1 MDEFPR
7 HGSNI
12 GSMTKLRP
20 CFVKD
25 ATGTVTAGNASG
37 GGPHHFLTNATA
49 VMPVTFIFRERNV
62 FFNVGINDGAAATV
76 LMSQSE
82 AERRGLK
89 PMARI
94 VSSAQVGLDP
104 SVMGTG
110 PIPAIRKA
118 VRYEIQPNVTIP
130 DKTNVPCVC
139 DCCRICSDRW
149 RKPAGSW
156 TRSTCLRLM
165 KHSLPSLLLWLKSL
179 V

>member
-1 MDEFPR
+1 MF
-7 HGSNI
+7 
-12 GSMTKLRP
+12 
-20 CFVKD
+20 F
-25 ATGTVTAGNASG
+25 
-37 GGPHHFLTNATA
+37 
-49 VMPVTFIFRERNV
+49 V

-118 VRYEIQPNVTIP
+118 VRNQKHPNVTIIE
-130 DKTNVPCVC
+130 KMLLCVC
-139 DCCRICSDRW
+139 YS
-149 RKPAGSW
+149 
-156 TRSTCLRLM
+156 CLVS
-165 KHSLPSLLLWLKSL
+165 SLIG
-179 V
+179 